1 MIEHECL
8 EQFGENLERMIR
20 ECGYSQREL
29 ADQAGISES
38 TLSRY
43 IHGMQVPRATI
54 LVNIAY
60 VLDCSLDDLMDFGE
74 HVIL

>member
-1 MIEHECL
+1 MHEQEWL
-8 EQFGENLERMIR
+8 DQFGENLRSMMR

-29 ADQAGISES
+29 ADRAGISES
-38 TLSRY
+38 AISRY
-43 IHGMQVPRATI
+43 LNSSQVPKATI

-74 HVIL
+74 RVIL